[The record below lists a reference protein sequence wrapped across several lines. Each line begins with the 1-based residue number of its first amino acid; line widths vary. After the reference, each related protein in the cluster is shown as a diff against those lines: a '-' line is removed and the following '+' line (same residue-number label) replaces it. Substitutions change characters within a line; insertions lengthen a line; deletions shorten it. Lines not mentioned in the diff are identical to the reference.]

1 LIIALAATLSGAET
15 WAAKEAGIFANDG
28 KGLRTALARAR
39 GSTFNAFSSASGLA
53 LGQAGVSAGT
63 SEIATLQ
70 ELLALL
76 DLKGQT
82 VAADAIHCQRETA
95 QTILDK
101 GANYILGFKS
111 NRFAI
116 YDDAL
121 LFLGDA
127 ATRADD

>member
-1 LIIALAATLSGAET
+1 MFSRLFRLIDPSAFSVCLQRFAQELAT
-15 WAAKEAGIFANDG
+15 AAKEAGIVANDG

-82 VAADAIHCQRETA
+82 VAADAIHCQRG
-95 QTILDK
+95 DR
-101 GANYILGFKS
+101 ANHS
-111 NRFAI
+111 R
-116 YDDAL
+116 
-121 LFLGDA
+121 
-127 ATRADD
+127 